1 MTEAQGTQQDQNT
14 IQASLDHSDLASA
27 ENGKQSNKDKSK
39 GNSKQQ
45 SRVTSSKVPMDHND
59 SESKVKAEMMTRE
72 TGDLTP
78 YAVDGRG
85 ISIVDATKVTT
96 KDGKQI
102 PQEGLLGNPPDY
114 GDSEPLQDYDDIENM
129 LGRSFDQI
137 D

>member
-1 MTEAQGTQQDQNT
+1 
-14 IQASLDHSDLASA
+14 
-27 ENGKQSNKDKSK
+27 
-39 GNSKQQ
+39 
-45 SRVTSSKVPMDHND
+45 MDHND